1 MLALFGIGSDAN
13 RASKPVSQLVS
24 KTHLKELIEQLLALL
39 HDERLTSIQLAQ
51 SSSALE
57 SAAVDPSTAAELQRW
72 IKTINSLCLRI
83 VDSADTTALLLAFI
97 KLLEGDFVAKTHFT
111 RVRVAVLV

>member
-1 MLALFGIGSDAN
+1 MLGLFGIGFDAS

-24 KTHLKELIEQLLALL
+24 KTHLKELLEQLLALL
-39 HDERLTSIQLAQ
+39 HDDRLTAIQLAH

-83 VDSADTTALLLAFI
+83 VDSADPTALLLAFI
-97 KLLEGDFVAKTHFT
+97 KLLEGDDGFSE
-111 RVRVAVLV
+111 RQ